1 MKEVRVAISG
11 KSGCGN
17 TTVSRLLA
25 KRLEIRLINY
35 TFHTMA
41 DEQGV
46 TFDDMCHMA
55 ETDDRWDRYL
65 DAEQVRRARL
75 ESCVLGSRL
84 AIWLLEEADLK
95 VYLTA
100 PPRVRAARIQEREG
114 GELADVLTATNE
126 RDRRDRARYLR
137 LYDID
142 VEDYLFADLVVD
154 TEQYLPE
161 EIVELI
167 TKELQKKTNT
177 VDMV

>member
-1 MKEVRVAISG
+1 MKEVRIAISG

-17 TTVSRLLA
+17 TTVSRLVA
-25 KRLEIRLINY
+25 RRLDIALINY

-41 DEQGV
+41 DEQGI
-46 TFDDMCHMA
+46 TFDEMCRRA

-100 PPRVRAARIQEREG
+100 PPEIRAARIQQREG
-114 GELADVLTATNE
+114 GDLETVHAATEE

-137 LYDID
+137 LYNID
-142 VEDYLFADLVVD
+142 VESYQFADLIVD
-154 TEQYLPE
+154 TTRYTPE
-161 EIVELI
+161 EIVDTIVETLRDGRN
-167 TKELQKKTNT
+167 Q
-177 VDMV
+177 

>member
-1 MKEVRVAISG
+1 MAEVRIAISG

-25 KRLEIRLINY
+25 QRLEIRLINY

-46 TFDDMCHMA
+46 SFEEMCRMA
-55 ETDDRWDRYL
+55 EEDDRWDRML
-65 DAEQVRRARL
+65 DVRQVERARE

-84 AIWLLEEADLK
+84 AVWVLPDADLS

-100 PPRVRAARIQEREG
+100 SPEVRAQRIQAREG
-114 GELADVLTATNE
+114 GTLDDVIEATAE
-126 RDRRDRARYLR
+126 RDRRDHARYMR

-142 VEDYLFADLVVD
+142 IDNYVFVDIVID
-154 TEQYLPE
+154 TELLTPPQ
-161 EIVELI
+161 IVERI
-167 TKELQKKTNT
+167 VAAIPQAKRPR
-177 VDMV
+177 